1 MDPTAPAAMRK
12 ALLPGEQLICT
23 TRPQARSLI
32 WPVTAGI
39 LALAAASFAA
49 AWVGRGNLNR
59 LLPWLPQGSTPY
71 LTLACVILGVAV
83 LLLFTLPRV
92 IAWNSTRYV
101 LTSQRILIVNGVLA
115 KVTRQYLLAGVQA
128 VQTRQELLQRPLRS
142 GTITLELRHG
152 GFGVLSDVPEVETFR
167 SFIQDALDDLPD
179 GVIYPDDTI
188 DDFHDPALPWEL
200 REGEE

>member
-1 MDPTAPAAMRK
+1 MRK
-12 ALLPGEQLICT
+12 TLLPGEQLICT
-23 TRPQARSLI
+23 TRPQARSLV

-39 LALAAASFAA
+39 LSLAAASFAA
-49 AWVGRGNLNR
+49 TWVARGNLAR

-71 LTLACVILGVAV
+71 LALSCVILGLAV
-83 LLLFTLPRV
+83 LLFFTLPRAL
-92 IAWNSTRYV
+92 AWNSTRYV
-101 LTSQRILIVNGVLA
+101 LTSQRVMILNGVWA

-128 VQTRQELLQRPLRS
+128 IQVRQELLQRPLRS

-167 SFIQDALDDLPD
+167 SYVQEALDELPD